1 MRRREFITMLG
12 GAAAAWPVAARAQQ
26 PAMPVIGFLN
36 IGSSDTFA
44 HLAQAFRT
52 GLRDSGYVEGRN
64 VAIEY
69 RWAQGLYE
77 HLPALAHD
85 LVGRRVAVIAAT
97 GGQEVAL
104 AVKAET
110 QSIPVVFTIGTD
122 PVKAGLA
129 ASFNRPGANFT
140 GATLISKE
148 LGGKQVELIRA
159 MVPKASM
166 IAVFTYTS
174 GAPGAYTEDIR
185 NAAQAQGQGVV
196 VVGINGKEDID
207 RAFRTVIELHAGA
220 LVVDSDAFFNN
231 LRGELVLL
239 AANHKIPTIY
249 AWREIAAVGGLM
261 SYGPSLA
268 DVYPQAGIYAGQILK
283 GAKPGDLPVVQPTK
297 FELLINLKT
306 ARTLGLEVPPTLL
319 AIADEVIE

>member
-77 HLPALAHD
+77 RLPALAAD

-196 VVGINGKEDID
+196 IVGINGKEDID

-239 AANHKIPTIY
+239 AAN
-249 AWREIAAVGGLM
+249 L

-268 DVYPQAGIYAGQILK
+268 DVYRQAGIYAGQILK

-319 AIADEVIE
+319 AIADEMIE